1 MNDLCPKDRTRFT
14 MHKAENRWRHGERM
28 PNQTERK
35 KKGHRNKAKKTRAM
49 REAVTRRKLRSGER
63 GDEIDP
69 NRRDKRQPGAR
80 EFKPDG
86 ADKGVGGR
94 AR

>member
-1 MNDLCPKDRTRFT
+1 
-14 MHKAENRWRHGERM
+14 M
-28 PNQTERK
+28 PNQKQRK
-35 KKGHRNKAKKTRAM
+35 KKGTLNKSKKTHAM
-49 REAVTRRKLRSGER
+49 REAVATRKR
-63 GDEIDP
+63 GRETDP
-69 NRRDKRQPGAR
+69 NLRDKRQPGAR

>member
-1 MNDLCPKDRTRFT
+1 
-14 MHKAENRWRHGERM
+14 M
-28 PNQTERK
+28 PNQKQRK
-35 KKGHRNKAKKTRAM
+35 KKGTRNKAKKTRAM
-49 REAVTRRKLRSGER
+49 REAVTARKLRSGEKY
-63 GDEIDP
+63 P
-69 NRRDKRQPGAR
+69 NRRDKRQPGAL

>member
-1 MNDLCPKDRTRFT
+1 
-14 MHKAENRWRHGERM
+14 M
-28 PNQTERK
+28 PNRKQRRK
-35 KKGHRNKAKKTRAM
+35 KGTLNKSKKTHAM
-49 REAVTRRKLRSGER
+49 REAVAERKRQSGET
-63 GDEIDP
+63 DP

>member
-1 MNDLCPKDRTRFT
+1 
-14 MHKAENRWRHGERM
+14 M
-28 PNQTERK
+28 PNQKQRK
-35 KKGHRNKAKKTRAM
+35 KKGTVNKSKKRHAM
-49 REAVTRRKLRSGER
+49 REAVAQRKAGRET
-63 GDEIDP
+63 IP
-69 NRRDKRQPGAR
+69 NRRDKRQPGAL

>member
-1 MNDLCPKDRTRFT
+1 
-14 MHKAENRWRHGERM
+14 M
-28 PNQTERK
+28 PNQKQRK
-35 KKGHRNKAKKTRAM
+35 KKGAKNKAKKTRAM
-49 REAVTRRKLRSGER
+49 REAVGARKAHAGET
-63 GDEIDP
+63 DP

>member
-1 MNDLCPKDRTRFT
+1 
-14 MHKAENRWRHGERM
+14 M
-28 PNQTERK
+28 PNQKQRK
-35 KKGHRNKAKKTRAM
+35 KKGKQNKAKKMRAM
-49 REAVTRRKLRSGER
+49 RAAVAQRKRSR
-63 GDEIDP
+63 VIDP

>member
-1 MNDLCPKDRTRFT
+1 
-14 MHKAENRWRHGERM
+14 M
-28 PNQTERK
+28 PNQKQRK
-35 KKGHRNKAKKTRAM
+35 KKGTRNKAKKIRAM
-49 REAVTRRKLRSGER
+49 REAVASRKARSGET
-63 GDEIDP
+63 DP
-69 NRRDKRQPGAR
+69 NRREKRQPGAR

>member
-1 MNDLCPKDRTRFT
+1 ML
-14 MHKAENRWRHGERM
+14 EGELM
-28 PNQTERK
+28 PNQKQRK
-35 KKGHRNKAKKTRAM
+35 KKGSRNKAKETRAM
-49 REAVTRRKLRSGER
+49 REAVTTRKARSGET
-63 GDEIDP
+63 DP
-69 NRRDKRQPGAR
+69 NRRDKKQPGAR

>member
-1 MNDLCPKDRTRFT
+1 
-14 MHKAENRWRHGERM
+14 M
-28 PNQTERK
+28 PNQK
-35 KKGHRNKAKKTRAM
+35 QRNKKDSQNKGKKTRAM
-49 REAVTRRKLRSGER
+49 REAVTARKARSGNT
-63 GDEIDP
+63 DP
-69 NRRDKRQPGAR
+69 NRRDKKQPGAR